1 MNNISLNAIE
11 PLLISSLTDIE
22 TACGRVASSFNE
34 LVGCVMELATAE
46 LAAQSAM
53 YCVPDDDE
61 EESQQ
66 VNDAL
71 SLREDA
77 KFDVGAA
84 VERALNE
91 LAQQERVLNDARAAL
106 EQTKESLQLRE
117 NALSVSMQLY
127 PKPGCSCAAIA
138 CDK

>member
-22 TACGRVASSFNE
+22 TAGARVVSSFNE
-34 LVGCVMELATAE
+34 LIGSVTELASAE
-46 LAAQSAM
+46 RVAQSAM
-53 YCVPDDDE
+53 YCVQDDDE
-61 EESQQ
+61 EDSQQ

-84 VERALNE
+84 VDRALNE
-91 LAQQERVLNDARAAL
+91 LAQQERVLNDARATL

-127 PKPGCSCAAIA
+127 PKPGCSCVAITS
-138 CDK
+138 DK